1 MLQPLAVIE
10 VEDGFGKV
18 TVDIQQPDTVID
30 IVDLTEEVEEI
41 DVESLPDLPAAV
53 TVEDGT
59 PTVYIEVEPSAHM
72 IEVEMIRSPVVAID
86 IEVQVMPGPEGPEG
100 PPAIAFAEGTQAVAS
115 TLWILD
121 YDLDGKP
128 AAFRFFGEDGEEIE
142 PENITYVSDTRS
154 VASWPDPVAGS
165 WIIS

>member
-10 VEDGFGKV
+10 VEDGFGTV

-30 IVDLTEEVEEI
+30 VVELTDEPEAV
-41 DVESLPDLPAAV
+41 DVESLPDLPAGV

-72 IEVEMIRSPVVAID
+72 IEVEVIRNPVVAID

-100 PPAIAFAEGTQAVAS
+100 PPASAFAEGTQAIAS
-115 TLWILD
+115 ITWIMD

-128 AAFRFFGEDGEEIE
+128 AAFRFFDEFGGELE
-142 PENITYVSDTRS
+142 PSEITYVNPTRS
-154 VASWPDPVAGS
+154 IAQWPEPISGS